1 MDNGVYK
8 FQVSEDVVNNI
19 DFDLA
24 SYVKNKIAE
33 SMEDYC
39 EKRLNKKQSFS
50 YGAFDNV
57 QKTMDDLKT
66 IRAHIERVVT
76 HIAREHN
83 ATDDVVWKQMM
94 LASTSHFMKLK
105 SQDQ

>member
-1 MDNGVYK
+1 M
-8 FQVSEDVVNNI
+8 SEDVVNNI

-39 EKRLNKKQSFS
+39 EKRLNKKNNLLVMEHLIMFK
-50 YGAFDNV
+50 
-57 QKTMDDLKT
+57 KTMDDLNT